1 MASMEMVKNTVMV
14 SLIFFNFGSKFR
26 SPKAFNFMF
35 GTGFKKIQ
43 KTDTK
48 SELPTLSEL
57 IFELNF
63 FLPFYF

>member
-14 SLIFFNFGSKFR
+14 SLIFFISVVNLEAQKLLILCLVLASK
-26 SPKAFNFMF
+26 K
-35 GTGFKKIQ
+35 
-43 KTDTK
+43 DTK
-48 SELPTLSEL
+48 SELPILREL